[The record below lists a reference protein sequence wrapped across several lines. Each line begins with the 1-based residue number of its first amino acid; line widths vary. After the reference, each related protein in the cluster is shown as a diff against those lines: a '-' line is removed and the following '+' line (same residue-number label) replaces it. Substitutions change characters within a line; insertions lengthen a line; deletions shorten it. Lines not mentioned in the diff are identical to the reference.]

1 MTDATTQVIEQ
12 EPPLR
17 LALALSG
24 GGTRAAVFHLGLLL
38 RLAEQDLLENVS
50 AISTVSG
57 GSLIVAAV
65 FGNNG
70 NKWPT
75 SVAFRQKVYPGIR
88 QALTERDLFSIP
100 ALMSP
105 KGLLRYNLKLINRR
119 AHVLADR
126 LETEWGVT
134 GNLSDLPISPKWW
147 INAASIH
154 SGKNWRFSREEMGDW
169 KFGRHYSPD
178 VTIADAAAASAAVPY
193 AIGALR
199 LDIPQGGWY
208 RTDPATRKPQH
219 AINPGVTT
227 LRIWDGGAYDNLGL
241 EALVKPGRP
250 PTDFGFLICSDASG
264 VLGPPSAGIFANLLK
279 GNLSTPRLFDL
290 MGDQVR
296 SLRSRMLIREFDHGP
311 LRGVIVRMGNSI
323 RDIDLKAG
331 VNRASEEYGAF
342 LSDEMAKASV
352 AHPTALNRL
361 SPDEF
366 DLIAR
371 HGFECSDATLAAH
384 AEDEFDHRRRWPP
397 WAGQAGANIL

>member
-1 MTDATTQVIEQ
+1 MTDTTLGVAGAEQ
-12 EPPLR
+12 PLR
-17 LALALSG
+17 LGLALSG

-38 RLAEQDLLENVS
+38 RLAIQDQLESVS

-57 GSLIVAAV
+57 GSLVIAAV

-75 SVAFRQKVYPGIR
+75 SAAFREEVYPTVR
-88 QALTERDLFSIP
+88 SLLTERDLFSIP
-100 ALMSP
+100 ALLNPGS
-105 KGLLRYNLKLINRR
+105 LLKHNFRLVNRR

-126 LETEWGVT
+126 LGTEWGVT
-134 GNLSDLPISPKWW
+134 GNLADLPTSPKWW

-154 SGKNWRFSREEMGDW
+154 SGKNWRFSNGEMGDW
-169 KFGRHYSPD
+169 KFGRHYSPA
-178 VTIADAAAASAAVPY
+178 VKIAEAAAASAAVPY

-199 LDIPQGGWY
+199 LEIPQGGWY
-208 RTDPATRKPQH
+208 RTDPATRKPQQ
-219 AINPGVTT
+219 AIDPNVRV
-227 LRIWDGGAYDNLGL
+227 LLIWDGGAYDNLGL
-241 EALVKPGRP
+241 EALVKPGQP
-250 PTDFGFLICSDASG
+250 STDFDFLICSDASG
-264 VLGPPSAGIFANLLK
+264 VLAPPSGGVVANLFK
-279 GNLSTPRLFDL
+279 GNLATPRLFDL

-296 SLRSRMLIREFDHGP
+296 SLRSRMLMREFDYGP

-331 VNRASEEYGAF
+331 FIRPESEHAAY
-342 LSDEMAKASV
+342 LSDELTKAAV

-361 SPDEF
+361 SPAEF

-384 AEDEFDHRRRWPP
+384 AGTEFDKRSTWLSTNEMPP
-397 WAGQAGANIL
+397 RKS